1 MVVLM
6 ELTQKSWGYSWELS
20 CNQSHGWTI
29 TLVVRWFSQLF
40 SAQWENSIHS
50 FPCLM
55 IPEAIAKDRGYS
67 SFCLLDKPISTAHGK
82 TRMSNLKF
90 AFASVFLSSFTPIF
104 CDIFP
109 DRIKTIAIPHLFYW
123 IILHFFFHDSFPK
136 KITLSFTAICFSLRA
151 SSKAVAARLASL
163 CGGTA
168 LARRLGLGGSAGR
181 SDRKGQVSCE
191 EDPTEDAVRQWPG
204 GGCGSEWA
212 VKWLSYNELYIYIVC
227 IYIYRV

>member
-109 DRIKTIAIPHLFYW
+109 DRIKTIAIPHFFYW
-123 IILHFFFHDSFPK
+123 IILQPFASHFAPARKPLQHDLQAFAAEQRLHDAWAWVGLLEDQIEKAKYRAK
-136 KITLSFTAICFSLRA
+136 KTRR
-151 SSKAVAARLASL
+151 KMQYGNDPV
-163 CGGTA
+163 GGVVQN
-168 LARRLGLGGSAGR
+168 
-181 SDRKGQVSCE
+181 GQWNGWVTMS
-191 EDPTEDAVRQWPG
+191 
-204 GGCGSEWA
+204 
-212 VKWLSYNELYIYIVC
+212 YIYIYC
-227 IYIYRV
+227 MYIYIECSWE